1 MAQSIDICCEQLP
14 KARLREGVAGEEDVA
29 SMEGDAGGVEEVTT
43 TEDKIDS
50 LLIFSL
56 LYICKGSCLSLCSYI
71 FGWWGEICLRCNYSI
86 F

>member
-43 TEDKIDS
+43 
-50 LLIFSL
+50 
-56 LYICKGSCLSLCSYI
+56 
-71 FGWWGEICLRCNYSI
+71 RCHTLTTKAR
-86 F
+86 